1 MVIKILLV
9 DDNPTFV
16 AAVSAFLQ
24 QLPGV
29 SVVGHAPDGQVGLIQ
44 IALHKPDLV
53 LLDIAMPVMNG
64 LEMAARLRGLPDCP
78 RLVFLSMHDNG
89 GYHLAAHGLGAG
101 FVNKASFVE
110 GLLPIID
117 AMQQADPDGRD

>member
-1 MVIKILLV
+1 MAIKILLV

-24 QLPGV
+24 QLPDV
-29 SVVGHAPDGQVGLIQ
+29 SVVGHAPDGVVGLSQ

-64 LEMAARLRGLPDCP
+64 LEMAARLRGQADCP
-78 RLVFLSMHDNG
+78 RLVFLSLHDSD
-89 GYHLAAHGLGAG
+89 GYHIAAQGLGAG
-101 FVNKASFVE
+101 FVNKANFVD
-110 GLLPIID
+110 GLLPIITG
-117 AMQQADPDGRD
+117 MQRDDVDGRD